1 MTSHPQSICGALYSK
16 EIQMKSQ
23 TGNATRMKS
32 RRSAI
37 TILMPT
43 RGDTKLVEGLPWYA
57 LCAALALLLSLAAA
71 QGSAQTLTQTPT
83 PMPTPMPTA
92 TPPDLESIVKVKDV
106 YNFRSHTYYDHKLW
120 TEDVKGL
127 IAADHDNEDTRKAGL
142 NERIVIA
149 VVNLQALLK
158 RSNCEAPYDE
168 KYQKPCVKQPIVLFL
183 DGRVVK
189 GLKPEIVETLPIPTS
204 TYAQSSDGKDGA
216 QAPKQFGDGFLSF
229 HLRRAADLT
238 ADRKDNLENWAD
250 LLGLAL
256 GDLDAIHEVKVSVGL
271 ADGSPILIDGESQI
285 RLSLVRFSK
294 FWMAIFITFFLLCVL
309 TLVWLAWKKELLCDR
324 APVLWPNKMPF
335 SLGSVQAAWWFVIIL
350 GSFIFIWLVTGQ
362 YDYSATAIILLS
374 ISLGTALGGSI
385 IDINKQGTPADNN
398 VNGND
403 LDLLLAEKRR
413 FDKGLKDLWD
423 SEAKLEEKKAK
434 TDEMMKDYNK
444 LIRDL
449 TQKFP
454 SAIGHHREGFFID
467 ILSDAN
473 GVSFH
478 RFQMAIWTLVLGA
491 FFIISVLSHL
501 EMPEFNTTLLAL
513 MGISATAYLGFKIPE
528 DARAPAH
535 APPTPQPDQAPQLP
549 PPTPAPQLPPPGGA

>member
-1 MTSHPQSICGALYSK
+1 
-16 EIQMKSQ
+16 MKSQ
-23 TGNATRMKS
+23 TSNAPRMKR

-37 TILMPT
+37 TTLMPT
-43 RGDTKLVEGLPWYA
+43 RSDLKPVDERPCYA
-57 LCAALALLLSLAAA
+57 LCAMLALLLGLAAA

-83 PMPTPMPTA
+83 LMPTPTPTA
-92 TPPDLESIVKVKDV
+92 TPPDLGSIVKVKDV
-106 YNFRSHTYYDHKLW
+106 YNFRSHSYHDPKLW
-120 TEDVKGL
+120 AEEGKGL

-168 KYQKPCVKQPIVLFL
+168 KYQKPCIKQPIVLFL

-189 GLKPEIVETLPIPTS
+189 GLKPEIIETIPIPTS
-204 TYAQSSDGKDGA
+204 PNTQSPDGMDGAQSS
-216 QAPKQFGDGFLSF
+216 KQFGDGFLSF
-229 HLRRAADLT
+229 HLRRAADST
-238 ADRKDNLENWAD
+238 EERKDNLENWAD

-256 GDLDAIHEVKVSVGL
+256 SDMDAIHEVKVGVGL
-271 ADGSPILIDGESQI
+271 ADGSPIIVEGESKT

-294 FWMAIFITFFLLCVL
+294 FWMAVFITFFLLCL
-309 TLVWLAWKKELLCDR
+309 LALIWLAWKKELLCDR
-324 APVLWPNKMPF
+324 APVLWGQRMPF

-385 IDINKQGTPADNN
+385 IDINKQGAPADSNL
-398 VNGND
+398 NGND

-413 FDKGLKDLWD
+413 LEKGLNDLWR
-423 SEAKLEEKKAK
+423 SKAKFEEKQARS
-434 TDEMMKDYNK
+434 DEMMKDYNK
-444 LIRDL
+444 LIGDL

-454 SAIGHHREGFFID
+454 SAIGHHREGFIID

-478 RFQMAIWTLVLGA
+478 RFQMAIWTLVLGG

-528 DARAPAH
+528 DTRAPAH
-535 APPTPQPDQAPQLP
+535 TPPTPQPDQAPQLP
-549 PPTPAPQLPPPGGA
+549 PPSGA